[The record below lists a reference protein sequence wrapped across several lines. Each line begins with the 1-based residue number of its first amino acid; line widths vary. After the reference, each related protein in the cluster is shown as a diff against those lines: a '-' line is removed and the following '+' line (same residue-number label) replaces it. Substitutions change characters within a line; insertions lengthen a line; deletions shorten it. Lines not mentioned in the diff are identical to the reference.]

1 MSGLYRRAVEYL
13 KSQSHLRLV
22 KPEEKDEFI
31 GSAEEQAQIEREIQR
46 AIDENRIPVGPDTF
60 SVTPQK
66 RGPGLP
72 LLVNLC
78 ALLITAAGVVL
89 LLRLFSVQEAEI
101 AAETATVRSAEGRLL
116 SALREESEAQ
126 LSEKEAEIA
135 EIERQLASVARERAQ
150 IRRSAESRLAE
161 QEAALRAEFDAELEA
176 ERARLAGITIPESER
191 EARLAEFR
199 RALELEL
206 EAELAGIREASDG
219 DVAAQ
224 EAAIEAALSEYQ
236 ESLNVAEQ
244 ERQTL
249 RASLAE
255 RETELEAQF
264 AEREAA
270 LSSERETAVEL
281 LAELEQQQRQ
291 ISLIQDQI
299 LSFYTQ
305 IRSQLTAGSLEQAE
319 QSLAELRTYLEDDT
333 VAAVPELQ
341 RRRQV
346 DLFLVS
352 TLEERLRRTRSAQS
366 VDAQGLVESARL
378 IEQVNELTA
387 QAETA
392 FADGSR
398 EQARELYVAALSQI
412 PAVQT
417 GYERLAQIETELAAR
432 DSGAQLRTLQE
443 ELAAALQELE
453 STDTVITRLEA
464 RLSERSSEQESLG
477 EELDTLRSRVA
488 EQRELVRQI
497 NLYRESFRSER
508 PETGTPDNELE
519 LLESKLLILRIVG
532 SETVRADYPDLG
544 VQLNEYLDALV
555 REQRAAATR
564 ETLAELDALLATL
577 ATETSRTV
585 AQIENL
591 SQQYPALAAV
601 TGPTTESFFRRLERL
616 VEPEQE

>member
-22 KPEEKDEFI
+22 KPDEKDEFI

-78 ALLITAAGVVL
+78 ALLIIAAGVVL

-116 SALREESEAQ
+116 TALREESAAQ

-150 IRRSAESRLAE
+150 IRESAESRLAE
-161 QEAALRAEFDAELEA
+161 QEAALRAEFNAELEA

-191 EARLAEFR
+191 EARLAQFR

-206 EAELAGIREASDG
+206 ETELAGIREASDG

-291 ISLIQDQI
+291 VSLIQDQI

-319 QSLAELRTYLEDDT
+319 QSLAELRAYLEGDT

-341 RRRQV
+341 RRRQI

-352 TLEERLRRTRSAQS
+352 TLEERLRRTRSARS

-378 IEQVNELTA
+378 IEQVNALTA

-417 GYERLAQIETELAAR
+417 GYERLTQIETELAAR
-432 DSGAQLRTLQE
+432 DSGAPLRALQE
-443 ELAAALQELE
+443 ELAA
-453 STDTVITRLEA
+453 TDTVITRLEA

-544 VQLNEYLDALV
+544 AQLNEYLDALV

-616 VEPEQE
+616 VEPEQQ